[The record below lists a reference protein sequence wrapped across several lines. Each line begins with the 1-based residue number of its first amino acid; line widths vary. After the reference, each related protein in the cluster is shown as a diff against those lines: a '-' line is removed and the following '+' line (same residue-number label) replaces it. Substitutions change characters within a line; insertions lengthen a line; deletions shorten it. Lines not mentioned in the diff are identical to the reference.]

1 MLDLH
6 CRRLT
11 QEMVRL
17 FKGVAKIIE
26 NHMQLQESYI
36 NEMPDLS
43 GLDNSNINDSSI
55 VGSNTNSRSVRIA
68 ELKKGSIAYSE
79 YKEYC
84 HLIQKLVETS
94 ELFLNV
100 NKDLLL
106 RESMKRNKGTWR
118 SSKELKEAT
127 TILERL
133 IWFCKHLK
141 L

>member
-1 MLDLH
+1 
-6 CRRLT
+6 
-11 QEMVRL
+11 
-17 FKGVAKIIE
+17 
-26 NHMQLQESYI
+26 
-36 NEMPDLS
+36 MPDLS